1 MYSVQ
6 VPELPFEL
14 HEFTPKYGSHQ
25 DLSIFVD
32 ESGNTGA
39 LPYNSRY
46 YMICLIFHEQRYDLT
61 TEIEEIDRKFREYET
76 IDCFHTAPLIHSEGN
91 FSEYSLSQRQ
101 KIMRTFYTF
110 FRSNK
115 LMHKEFYVDKKNLN
129 VNNIYTRLEM
139 ALRSFLIENL
149 DYFLEF
155 TNIKIYY
162 DDGQAI
168 VKELLVNVFNDIFQN
183 IIFRKVKPKDY
194 RLFQT
199 ADLVCSLKW
208 LDIKSQ
214 TKSLSK
220 TESLFFGGKRNI
232 IKKYIKSLNEKE
244 FRQN

>member
-1 MYSVQ
+1 
-6 VPELPFEL
+6 
-14 HEFTPKYGSHQ
+14 
-25 DLSIFVD
+25 
-32 ESGNTGA
+32 
-39 LPYNSRY
+39 
-46 YMICLIFHEQRYDLT
+46 
-61 TEIEEIDRKFREYET
+61 
-76 IDCFHTAPLIHSEGN
+76 
-91 FSEYSLSQRQ
+91 
-101 KIMRTFYTF
+101 
-110 FRSNK
+110 
-115 LMHKEFYVDKKNLN
+115 MHKEFYVDKKNLN